1 MITIIQVLGS
11 LRSYKVANFKFINE
25 NGPIPAPLSSIAL
38 YKYYTE
44 IKKIE
49 KSSIKLIYYVPESLI
64 VDYIN
69 LSEINDLAN
78 NYQNA
83 LKTFKEQ
90 YTQGLT
96 NLIGSEISFET
107 KIIHSIGVY
116 YSRNFNY
123 TITFN
128 NYIENIITQFLLD
141 LLDIND
147 QLVVDISTGFNFYT
161 QALNEVTR
169 NLLVYNKLKNIL
181 QNNFKLKIQCSIVPP
196 IISPQPSWT
205 YPITFLEVRA
215 KVFFEFPYQNLNSF
229 EKFFSV
235 KEFPTENN
243 TEKGE
248 IGKQLPQITNGD
260 KNEIIYPVL
269 TAINAIKHNC
279 PLAFFTKEI
288 IKFDKNQN
296 LLNFQLDRLK
306 NLMSFTEQFI
316 NFEVNDNNIIIY
328 RLKVKKTNLVNYL
341 FTIALHQS
349 LKNFYLSEIDSKP
362 PEISNIE
369 KIFETLYS
377 NLNLGTNKR
386 FLARDLKFIKIM
398 GEKLDKGEEKQL
410 NLLKSSEGLIPK
422 NRIEDDKNFSDQ
434 KRNFFAH
441 SGLLSD
447 FIKLK
452 KGKTNDEKLEIN
464 YIEKNIKL
472 IKSWIENPE

>member
-1 MITIIQVLGS
+1 MS
-11 LRSYKVANFKFINE
+11 L
-25 NGPIPAPLSSIAL
+25 
-38 YKYYTE
+38 
-44 IKKIE
+44 
-49 KSSIKLIYYVPESLI
+49 
-64 VDYIN
+64 
-69 LSEINDLAN
+69 
-78 NYQNA
+78 
-83 LKTFKEQ
+83 
-90 YTQGLT
+90 
-96 NLIGSEISFET
+96 
-107 KIIHSIGVY
+107 
-116 YSRNFNY
+116 
-123 TITFN
+123 
-128 NYIENIITQFLLD
+128 
-141 LLDIND
+141 
-147 QLVVDISTGFNFYT
+147 
-161 QALNEVTR
+161 
-169 NLLVYNKLKNIL
+169 
-181 QNNFKLKIQCSIVPP
+181 
-196 IISPQPSWT
+196 
-205 YPITFLEVRA
+205 
-215 KVFFEFPYQNLNSF
+215 
-229 EKFFSV
+229 
-235 KEFPTENN
+235 
-243 TEKGE
+243 
-248 IGKQLPQITNGD
+248 
-260 KNEIIYPVL
+260 
-269 TAINAIKHNC
+269 
-279 PLAFFTKEI
+279 
-288 IKFDKNQN
+288 
-296 LLNFQLDRLK
+296 
-306 NLMSFTEQFI
+306 TEQFI